1 MVLSF
6 HPLFEADRNILCAGR
21 EPGPMDLAAIRKAD
35 AVILSQGCRRKLY
48 EIARNNCAHV
58 FPNYDVRFSHAGK
71 IGQIRLFRETGTN
84 HPVTEIFPNLKAF
97 GDVYKSGPSRLPLS
111 LPTVGKFDWGGEG
124 HTVFLIR
131 FRDQLQQFLQTAQRF
146 ESSGLTGFLFQ
157 EYIPGATRSLRVVIV
172 GRQAISYWRVV
183 TGDNEFR
190 ANLSRGAV
198 IDQEADPA
206 LQQAGIDAV
215 KRLCRQTGINLAGFD
230 VIFPSPGPDPEPL
243 LLEINYFFG
252 RTGLGGS
259 DGYYQLLRREIHAW
273 LEQIGPGSTPTS
285 APKQPLP

>member
-6 HPLFEADRNILCAGR
+6 HPLFEADHNILCAGR
-21 EPGPMDLAAIRKAD
+21 DPGPMDLAAIRKAD
-35 AVILSQGCRRKLY
+35 AVILSQGCSRKLY

-71 IGQIRLFRETGTN
+71 IGQIRLFRETGTH
-84 HPVTEIFPNLKAF
+84 HPVTEIFPNVNAF
-97 GDVYKSGPSRLPLS
+97 SDVYKNRARRPPLC

-124 HTVFLIR
+124 HTVFLIQSL
-131 FRDQLQQFLQTAQRF
+131 DELQQFLQTAQRF
-146 ESSGLTGFLFQ
+146 ESSGLMGFLFQ
-157 EYIPGATRSLRVVIV
+157 EYVPGVIRSLRVAIV

-183 TGDNEFR
+183 TADNKFH

-198 IDQEADPA
+198 IDRETDPA

-230 VIFPSPGPDPEPL
+230 VIFPSQEPHPEPL

-259 DGYYQLLRREIHAW
+259 DGYYQLLRREIRAW
-273 LEQIGPGSTPTS
+273 LEQINPGSTSPS
-285 APKQPLP
+285 APGQALP